1 MIKKG
6 EERSVKITNEL
17 ILGIDICNN
26 FSQVSYYDAKAQT
39 AESVPLI
46 GTSMIL
52 KNPVSLDIIFEDVQQ
67 GLTIQM
73 NELTNLVGYL
83 LDCAKKIRNNSE
95 VSGICVTVEDFNITL
110 LDAFRT
116 AFSINGFQSD
126 KLSFISHEE
135 SYAYYAFN
143 VKKELWNGGVLLLD
157 YSEKGIAAL
166 QLSNIKMKNNDII
179 VEKRQLFGD
188 SELLQVINGEKS
200 LDEVSDIL
208 VRIAKQIMNGKVIA
222 SIYLTGIGFDTDHL
236 PSEFLKFICNKHRV
250 FAGQNLY
257 VKGACIAAYEAA
269 FATKFENTIFACK
282 NRVTTGIEI
291 GIVERGKNRIL
302 RVVKPG
308 TNWYEAHRT
317 MDFIVDDCNEIRI
330 KMIPVDGKEQY
341 EEIVDLS
348 EFPYRSDKTTRIR
361 VEFEFTADDRCLVTV
376 KDKGFGE
383 FARSSGKVIYKT
395 LKLTKL

>member
-1 MIKKG
+1 MIKMG

-26 FSQVSYYDAKAQT
+26 ISQVSYYDAKTQT

-52 KNPVSLDIIFEDVQQ
+52 KNPVSLDIIFENVQQ
-67 GLTIQM
+67 GLPIQM

-83 LDCAKKIRNNSE
+83 LDSAKKIGINSE
-95 VSGICVTVEDFNITL
+95 VSMVCVTVEEFNITL
-110 LDAFRT
+110 LDALRT
-116 AFSINGFQSD
+116 VFSIYGFQSD
-126 KLSFISHEE
+126 KISFISHEE
-135 SYAYYAFN
+135 SYAYYAYN
-143 VKKELWNGGVLLLD
+143 MKKELWNGGVLLLD

-166 QLSNIKMKNNDII
+166 QLSNIKIKNNDII
-179 VEKRQLFGD
+179 VEERQLFED

-200 LDEVSDIL
+200 LDEVNEVL
-208 VRIAKQIMNGKVIA
+208 VKIIKLIMNGKVIS

-236 PSEFLKFICNKHRV
+236 PTEFLKFICNKHRV
-250 FAGQNLY
+250 FVGQNLY
-257 VKGACIAAYEAA
+257 VKGACLAAYEEA
-269 FATKFENTIFACK
+269 FATKFTNTIVACK
-282 NRVTTGIEI
+282 NRITTGIEI

-317 MDFIVDDCNEIRI
+317 MDFIVDDCIEISI
-330 KMIPVDGKEQY
+330 KMIPVAGKEPY
-341 EEIVDLS
+341 EEIIDLS
-348 EFPYRSDKTTRIR
+348 EFPYRTNKTTRIR
-361 VEFEFTADDRCLVTV
+361 MEFEFTADDRCLVTV

-383 FARSSGKVIYKT
+383 FARSSGKVIYKN
-395 LKLTKL
+395 LEL